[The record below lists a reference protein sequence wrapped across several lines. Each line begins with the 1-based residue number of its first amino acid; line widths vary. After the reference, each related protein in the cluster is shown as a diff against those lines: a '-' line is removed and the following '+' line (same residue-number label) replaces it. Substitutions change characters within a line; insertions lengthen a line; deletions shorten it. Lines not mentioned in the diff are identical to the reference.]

1 MNRGATR
8 GDLEQQLQILA
19 DRLKVAEARSKAL
32 EAALL
37 DAAQRLRRAA
47 IAGGSDAEYAD
58 LAVAKYFE
66 ILFPALTATE
76 QHALMESDTHK
87 GRR

>member
-1 MNRGATR
+1 MSQDAFDRELNGPNEPT
-8 GDLEQQLQILA
+8 QLQLDQGRI
-19 DRLKVAEARSKAL
+19 KAL

-47 IAGGSDAEYAD
+47 IAGGTDPEYAD